1 MGGMDGWD
9 RKRGRNHSPNSEVF
23 LYFIPSMQPTPP
35 NSSSSLAHPP
45 IPHPPIPSSQNT
57 KRIPSQPHL
66 LYPNHPGS
74 SHSCSLG
81 LCLPLIRNGRGDQG
95 RADRCCCERGGSV
108 CRRQKG
114 RCGQRAAE
122 RRRHLN
128 HRNRRGHVSP
138 WGLRFMLK
146 RTDIHFPSS

>member
-1 MGGMDGWD
+1 MVGAGWEGWMDGTENGAEIT
-9 RKRGRNHSPNSEVF
+9 RQIPKSF
-23 LYFIPSMQPTPP
+23 FILFPPCNQPHPTHPPLLPTPP
-35 NSSSSLAHPP
+35 SP
-45 IPHPPIPSSQNT
+45 IPPFPLM
-57 KRIPSQPHL
+57 PHL
-66 LYPNHPGS
+66 LYPNQPGS

-128 HRNRRGHVSP
+128 HRNRRGYVSP